1 MAKSSIIVLAA
12 LLSVAFIAGCNR
24 AKQPADAGKRPT
36 VPVVVEKVVRKDMAL
51 TVRAIGRVTSQSTV
65 SVKPQVTGT
74 ISTVHFTDGQAVKKG
89 DPLFTIDARPF
100 EVALEQARAAKAEAQ
115 TKADNARE
123 QATRYAALGKTGTV
137 SKEQAADFE
146 VAARAGLS
154 SVQVAAA
161 AVKSA
166 ELQLEYCSISAP
178 IDGRAGKALVTA
190 GNVVTANQTEMVLV
204 NQTAP
209 VEVTFAV
216 AEQQL
221 ASVQRGMAAGKPKVF
236 ARTSGLDQQTT
247 EGELVFLD
255 NQVKAASGTIELK
268 AAFLNKPQTLW
279 PGQFVSL
286 RVEVGVDKEAVVAP
300 AAAIQDGQ
308 DSKFVFIINAE
319 KKAEIRKV
327 EVDRT
332 VRDEAVIRRGLE
344 GNEQIVVDGQSRL
357 TVGSS
362 VEIVSK
368 EEAPAIHTETAPKT
382 APVVRQP

>member
-1 MAKSSIIVLAA
+1 MSAA
-12 LLSVAFIAGCNR
+12 LLAGCNR
-24 AKQPADAGKRPT
+24 AKSTADAGKRPV
-36 VPVVVEKVVRKDMAL
+36 VPVVVEKVTRKDMPV
-51 TVRAIGRVTSQSTV
+51 TVRAIGRVTSPSTV
-65 SVKPQVTGT
+65 AVKPQVTGT
-74 ISTVHFTDGQAVKKG
+74 ISTVHFTDGQMVKKG
-89 DPLFTIDARPF
+89 DPLFSIDPRPF
-100 EVALEQARAAKAEAQ
+100 QVALEQARASQAEAQ

-123 QATRYAALGKTGTV
+123 QATRYATLGKTGTV

-146 VAARAGLS
+146 VTARAALS
-154 SVQVAAA
+154 TVQVAAA

-166 ELQLEYCSISAP
+166 QLQLEYCSINAP

-190 GNVVTANQTEMVLV
+190 GNVVTANQTQMVLV

-209 VEVTFAV
+209 VEVTFSV

-221 ASVQRGMAAGKPKVF
+221 ASVQRGLAAGKPRVF
-236 ARTSGLDQQTT
+236 ARTSGTDQQTA

-255 NQVKAASGTIELK
+255 NQVKATSGTIELK
-268 AAFLNKPQTLW
+268 AAFSNQPQTLW

-286 RVEVGVDKEAVVAP
+286 RVEVAVDKDAVVAP

-319 KKAEIRKV
+319 KKAEMRKV

-332 VRDEAVIRRGLE
+332 MRDEAVIRRGLE

-362 VEIVSK
+362 VEIVPPA
-368 EEAPAIHTETAPKT
+368 EAPATHAETTPKPT
-382 APVVRQP
+382 PVVRQP

>member
-1 MAKSSIIVLAA
+1 MAKLPTLALAA
-12 LLSVAFIAGCNR
+12 WISAASLVGCNR
-24 AKQPADAGKRPT
+24 AKPAADAGRRPV
-36 VPVVVEKVVRKDMAL
+36 VPVVVETVTRKDMPV
-51 TVRAIGRVTSQSTV
+51 TVRAIGRVTSPSSV

-74 ISTVHFTDGQAVKKG
+74 ISAVHFTDGQLVKKG
-89 DPLFTIDARPF
+89 DPLFTIDSRPF
-100 EVALEQARAAKAEAQ
+100 QVALEQARAAKTEAQ

-123 QATRYAALGKTGTV
+123 QATRYATLGKTGTV

-146 VAARAGLS
+146 VAARAALS

-161 AVKSA
+161 AVKAA
-166 ELQLEYCSISAP
+166 ELQLEYCSIAAP

-216 AEQQL
+216 AEQYL
-221 ASVQRGMAAGKPKVF
+221 AALQRGMAAGKPKVS
-236 ARTSGLDQQTT
+236 ARTSGVEQSVA

-268 AAFLNKPQTLW
+268 AAFTNNPQTLW

-286 RVEVGVDKEAVVAP
+286 SVEVSVDKDAVVAP

-308 DSKFVFIINAE
+308 DSKFVFVINAE

-327 EVDRT
+327 DVDRT
-332 VRDEAVIRRGLE
+332 MRDEAVIRSGLQ
-344 GNEQIVVDGQSRL
+344 GDEQIVVDGQSRL

-362 VEIVSK
+362 VEIVPK
-368 EEAPAIHTETAPKT
+368 EKAPAINGEAAPKT
-382 APVVRQP
+382 TPFVRQP